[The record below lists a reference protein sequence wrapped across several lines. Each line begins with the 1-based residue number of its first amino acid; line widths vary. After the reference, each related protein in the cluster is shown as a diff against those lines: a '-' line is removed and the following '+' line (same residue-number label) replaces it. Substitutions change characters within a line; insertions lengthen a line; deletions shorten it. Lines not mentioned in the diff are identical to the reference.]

1 MKLLHTADL
10 HIGKRVFG
18 FSLLEDQRHALNE
31 LVRIARE
38 QDVSAV
44 LIAGDV
50 YDKSVPAE
58 TAVSLLDDFLTA
70 LLDTGAA
77 VFLIAGNHDSPE
89 RLQFG
94 SRILRE
100 RGLYIAGAYTGE
112 TTRIRLT
119 DEHGPVDIVLL
130 PYLRPAQAR
139 PYFEG
144 QEIQTHEDAVRAA
157 LSEMPREIGVRR
169 VLLAHQFVTAAGEK
183 PVLSES
189 ETPSVGGLDNV
200 DVSAFDGF
208 DYVALGHLHGPQSMG
223 RSTVRYAGSP
233 LKYSF
238 SESGHTKGAVLIDL
252 EKDGVKDISFA
263 PIQAL
268 RDMRSLRGPMEELIK
283 NALRSDDYLH
293 VQLTDEDDIPD
304 AMQRIRTVYPNTM
317 HLSYDNSRARAADL
331 PLDTLPLEDMN
342 PYEQFA
348 AFFELQNGRCLDEAG
363 QSLLRSLL
371 DKLDEEADA

>member
-18 FSLLEDQRHALNE
+18 FSLLEDQRHALFE
-31 LVRIARE
+31 IVRIARE
-38 QDVSAV
+38 QRADAV

-94 SRILRE
+94 SRILQK
-100 RGLYIAGAYTGE
+100 RGLYIAGTYAGE
-112 TTRIRLT
+112 TPRVRLT
-119 DEHGPVDIVLL
+119 DEFGPVDVYLL
-130 PYLRPAQAR
+130 PYLRPADAR
-139 PYFEG
+139 AYCEG
-144 QEIQTHEDAVRAA
+144 EIRTHDDAVRAVLKQA
-157 LSEMPREIGVRR
+157 EREPGARS
-169 VLLAHQFVTAAGEK
+169 VLLAHQFVTAAGQS
-183 PVLSES
+183 PVMSDS

-223 RSTVRYAGSP
+223 RSSVRYAGSP

-238 SESGHTKGAVLIDL
+238 SEAGHTKGVVLIDL
-252 EKDGVKDISFA
+252 GAGGVKEIAFA
-263 PIQAL
+263 PIPAL
-268 RDMRSLRGPMEELIK
+268 RDMRELRGPMEELLK
-283 NALRSDDYLH
+283 NAQPSEDYLH
-293 VQLTDEDDIPD
+293 IRLTDEDDVPD
-304 AMQRIRTVYPNTM
+304 AMQRIRTICPNAM
-317 HLSYDNSRARAADL
+317 HISYDNSRSRAAEL
-331 PLDTLPLEDMN
+331 PLDALPLEGMN
-342 PYEQFA
+342 PQEQFA
-348 AFFELQNGRCLDEAG
+348 AFFEMQNGRALDDTGAALITE
-363 QSLLRSLL
+363 LL
-371 DKLDEEADA
+371 DTLDEEADA

>member
-18 FSLLEDQRHALNE
+18 FSLLEDQRHALHE
-31 LVRIARE
+31 IVRIASDQRA
-38 QDVSAV
+38 DAV

-94 SRILRE
+94 SRILQK
-100 RGLYIAGAYTGE
+100 RGLYIAGTYAGE
-112 TTRIRLT
+112 TPRVRLA
-119 DEHGPVDIVLL
+119 DEFGPVDVYLL
-130 PYLRPAQAR
+130 PYLRPADAR
-139 PYFEG
+139 AYCAE
-144 QEIQTHEDAVRAA
+144 EIRTHDDAVRAVLKQA
-157 LSEMPREIGVRR
+157 EREPGVRS
-169 VLLAHQFVTAAGEK
+169 VLLAHQFVTAAGQS

-189 ETPSVGGLDNV
+189 ETPCVGGLDNV
-200 DVSAFDGF
+200 DISAFDGF

-223 RSTVRYAGSP
+223 RNTIRYAGSP

-238 SESGHTKGAVLIDL
+238 SETGHTKGVVLIELDA
-252 EKDGVKDISFA
+252 GSVKEIAFA
-263 PIQAL
+263 PIPAL
-268 RDMRSLRGPMEELIK
+268 RDMRELRGPMEELLK
-283 NALRSDDYLH
+283 NAQPSEDYLH
-293 VQLTDEDDIPD
+293 ICLTDEDDVPD
-304 AMQRIRTVYPNTM
+304 AMQRIRAVSPNAM
-317 HLSYDNSRARAADL
+317 HISYDNSRSRAAEQ
-331 PLDTLPLEDMN
+331 PLSALPLEGMN

-348 AFFELQNGRCLDEAG
+348 AFFELQNGRALDEAG
-363 QSLLRSLL
+363 AALITELLETLN
-371 DKLDEEADA
+371 EEADA